1 MKITPLDIRKQTFKK
16 QFRGID
22 PEEVQAFL
30 EMIAE
35 EFERL
40 NSENIQL
47 TERHRT
53 LQTTLDRYRE
63 LERTLQETPRTAQKA
78 ADDVH
83 DNAKKEARLTVKE
96 AEIRGNRA
104 IEKARHQV
112 QSIRNEI
119 VDLKN
124 QRDQFVS
131 RLQALIQAQS
141 DTLAQVSFTD
151 PPVVD
156 EGLEPDGG
164 DNGHSAVSVRDDQE
178 D

>member
-1 MKITPLDIRKQTFKK
+1 MKITPLDIRKQSFKK

-22 PEEVQAFL
+22 AEEVQAFL

-40 NSENIQL
+40 SSENIKL
-47 TERHRT
+47 TERQRT
-53 LQTTLDRYRE
+53 LQTTVERYRE
-63 LERTLQETPRTAQKA
+63 LERTLQETLRTAQKA

-83 DNAKKEARLTVKE
+83 DNAKKEARLIVKE
-96 AEIRGNRA
+96 SEIRGNRA
-104 IEKARHQV
+104 IEKARQQV
-112 QSIRNEI
+112 QAIRNEI

-124 QRDQFVS
+124 QRDQFAT

-141 DTLAQVSFTD
+141 DHLAQLSFID

-164 DNGHSAVSVRDDQE
+164 DNGHTTLSVHEEKGD
-178 D
+178 

>member
-22 PEEVQAFL
+22 AEEVQAFL

-40 NSENIQL
+40 SSENIQL

-53 LQTTLDRYRE
+53 LQTTVERYRE
-63 LERTLQETPRTAQKA
+63 LEKTLQKTLRTAQKA

-83 DNAKKEARLTVKE
+83 DNSKKEGRLIVKE

-104 IEKARHQV
+104 IEKARQQV

-124 QRDQFVS
+124 QRDHFVS
-131 RLQALIQAQS
+131 RLQALIKSQS
-141 DTLAQVSFTD
+141 DYLSELSFID
-151 PPVVD
+151 APVVD
-156 EGLEPDGG
+156 EG
-164 DNGHSAVSVRDDQE
+164 
-178 D
+178 

>member
-22 PEEVQAFL
+22 GEEVQAFL

-40 NSENIQL
+40 SSENIKL
-47 TERHRT
+47 SERRKT
-53 LQTTLDRYRE
+53 LQTTVDRYRE
-63 LERTLQETPRTAQKA
+63 LEKTLQETLRTAQKA

-83 DNAKKEARLTVKE
+83 DNAKKEARLIVKE

-104 IEKARHQV
+104 IEKARQQV
-112 QSIRNEI
+112 QTIRNEI

-124 QRDQFVS
+124 QRDQFVTK
-131 RLQALIQAQS
+131 LQALIQTQA
-141 DTLAQVSFTD
+141 DYLAQLSFSD
-151 PPVVD
+151 PSVVD
-156 EGLEPDGG
+156 EGLEADDG
-164 DNGHSAVSVRDDQE
+164 NGHSTVSIRGE